1 MADAT
6 KIPDSIAKLMDGYN
20 TKRDEGPKT
29 TLDKDDFLK
38 LLLTELKYQDPTN
51 AKGDK
56 EFIAQLAQFSSLEQT
71 TKLAD
76 NIGNQA
82 AFTQLAQASGL
93 VGKPVEVND
102 MQDNGKNVVGIVEEV
117 RMIDGKAQLLVQGK
131 FYEPGEI
138 LGVSDMSVIDQLTG
152 TKPNGSNTTN
162 QDDSN
167 QGQG

>member
-82 AFTQLAQASGL
+82 AFTQLAQASSL

-102 MQDNGKNVVGIVEEV
+102 MQDNGKNVIGIVEEV
-117 RMIDGKAQLLVQGK
+117 RMIEGKAQLLVQGK
-131 FYEPGEI
+131 FYEPSEI
-138 LGVSDMSVIDQLTG
+138 LGVSDMGIIDQITSG
-152 TKPNGSNTTN
+152 KKQDGSNTTN
-162 QDDSN
+162 QNDSN
-167 QGQG
+167 QA